1 MTPQEKRREYQR
13 KYAEKRRR
21 ERGVKQ
27 WKGVEAACSVC
38 GATYVRN
45 GKNSKTCS
53 PECATELGRA
63 RARKSVHAKARARGA
78 PKIGDPCKCGHCG
91 ALFARDAA
99 RVKYCPDCRVLQKK
113 GALPFMR
120 DHFNNYRKSWHK
132 DKMASDPVYAIKTI
146 VRRSIAGAIS
156 RMGYTKRNR
165 SYQILGCSWEFLK
178 GYLEAKFQPGMTWE
192 NRGQWEV
199 DHIVPISSAVTED
212 DVIRLNHY
220 TNLQPL
226 WASDN
231 RSKGAKMD
239 WQPEEP

>member
-1 MTPQEKRREYQR
+1 MDAAERRREYQR
-13 KYAEKRRR
+13 RYAEKRRR

-27 WKGVEAACSVC
+27 WKGVEATCGVC

-53 PECATELGRA
+53 PSCATELARK
-63 RARKSVHAKARARGA
+63 RARKASYAKARARNA
-78 PKIGDPCKCGHCG
+78 PKIGQEQPCGHCG
-91 ALFARDAA
+91 RVFARDAS
-99 RVKYCPDCRVLQKK
+99 RVKYCQECRVLQKK
-113 GALPFMR
+113 SALPKMKEYGR
-120 DHFNNYRKSWHK
+120 AYRKKWHK
-132 DKMASDPVYAIKTI
+132 NKMESDPVYAIKII
-146 VRRSIAGAIS
+146 VRGSISDAIK

-226 WASDN
+226 WKCDN
-231 RSKGAKMD
+231 RAKGAKLD
-239 WQPEEP
+239 

>member
-1 MTPQEKRREYQR
+1 MDAAERRREYQR
-13 KYAEKRRR
+13 RYAEKRRR
-21 ERGVKQ
+21 EQGVAK
-27 WKGVEAACSVC
+27 WKGVESACGVC

-53 PECATELGRA
+53 PDCAAELGRE
-63 RARKSVHAKARARGA
+63 RARKNVHAKARARGA
-78 PKIGDPCKCGHCG
+78 LKIGDPCNCGHCG
-91 ALFARDAA
+91 AGFTRDAS

-120 DHFNNYRKSWHK
+120 EHGKSYRREWHNK
-132 DKMASDPVYAIKTI
+132 KMASDPVYAISFAVKG
-146 VRRSIAGAIS
+146 SIRNAIK

-231 RSKGAKMD
+231 RSKGAKID
-239 WQPEEP
+239 WQP

>member
-27 WKGVEAACSVC
+27 WKGIEAVC
-38 GATYVRN
+38 VICAATYIRG

-63 RARKSVHAKARARGA
+63 RARKSVHARARARGA
-78 PKIGDPCKCGHCG
+78 PKIGDPCKCSHCG
-91 ALFARDAA
+91 AGFTRDVP

-113 GALPFMR
+113 GALPFMKEHGR
-120 DHFNNYRKSWHK
+120 QYRKGWHNK
-132 DKMASDPVYAIKTI
+132 KMASDPVYAISFV
-146 VRRSIAGAIS
+146 VRGSIRDAIK

-178 GYLEAKFQPGMTWE
+178 GYFEAKFQPGMTWE

-226 WASDN
+226 WVSDN
-231 RSKGAKMD
+231 RSKGAKLD